1 MITKEI
7 YQDRRQKLLA
17 SIDGVCL
24 IFANTEKVRNND
36 VDYVFRQ
43 DSDFL
48 YLTGFEEPHAA
59 ILLDSQASE
68 GEQVTLFLREK
79 DPEKEIWDGFRLGL
93 DAAPEALGV
102 DVARPIDAL
111 SESLKALLLNR
122 ARLYFALGLPQR
134 AEQDQLVLEAL
145 RVANMRKRN
154 DRAISQITNLAEILH
169 EMRMFKS
176 QEEIEIMMKAAAL
189 TDLGHR
195 RAMALASPGVREY
208 ELQTAMEYE
217 WLSRGSQ
224 RNAYPSIVGSGPNA
238 CNLHYRAGRRVCE
251 NGDLILI
258 DAGCELDGYASD
270 VTRTF
275 PVNGKFTEPQ
285 AEIYQ
290 VVLDAQIRAVEKCRA
305 GNTVADIHDE
315 AVQVLVEGLVELG
328 LLEGSVE
335 ENITAKSYRRFYMH
349 GTGHWIGM
357 DVHDVGPNE
366 VAGQSRTLRPGMVC
380 TVEPG
385 IYISPSDE
393 SVPARYRGIG
403 IRIED
408 DIHITDDAPHNLTAM
423 IPKTIEEVE
432 DIVGSAVQ

>member
-7 YQDRRQKLLA
+7 YQHRRQKLLA

-59 ILLDSQASE
+59 ILLDRQAS
-68 GEQVTLFLREK
+68 GESQVTLFLREK
-79 DPEKEIWDGFRLGL
+79 DPEREIWDGFRLGI
-93 DAAPEALGV
+93 DAAPETLGV
-102 DVARPIDAL
+102 DAAKPIDEL
-111 SESLKALLLNR
+111 SETLKGLLLNR
-122 ARLYFALGLPQR
+122 TRLYFAMGLPQR
-134 AEQDQLVLEAL
+134 GEQDQLVLEAL

-176 QEEIEIMMKAAAL
+176 AEEIEIVSKAAL

-195 RAMALASPGVREY
+195 RAMALAFPGVREY
-208 ELQTAMEYE
+208 ELQTTMEYE

-224 RNAYPSIVGSGPNA
+224 RNAYPSIVGNGPNA
-238 CNLHYRAGRRVCE
+238 CILHYRAGSRVCE
-251 NGDLILI
+251 AGDLVLI

-290 VVLDAQIRAVEKCRA
+290 IVLDAQVKAVEKCRP
-305 GNTVADIHDE
+305 GNTVSTFTMKRFESWWRGSLGLVYLRARWKRTLHRRATADS
-315 AVQVLVEGLVELG
+315 ACTAQVTGLGWMCMTLVE
-328 LLEGSVE
+328 
-335 ENITAKSYRRFYMH
+335 
-349 GTGHWIGM
+349 
-357 DVHDVGPNE
+357 
-366 VAGQSRTLRPGMVC
+366 
-380 TVEPG
+380 
-385 IYISPSDE
+385 
-393 SVPARYRGIG
+393 
-403 IRIED
+403 
-408 DIHITDDAPHNLTAM
+408 
-423 IPKTIEEVE
+423 
-432 DIVGSAVQ
+432 